1 EATVCI
7 ADYVVDPA
15 IAYGA
20 RLPVGRPI
28 HNTHLYL
35 LDEHGALAPDGCS
48 GEICVS
54 GIALARGYVG
64 RDDLSAAAFV

>member
-1 EATVCI
+1 MCI

-15 IAYGA
+15 ITYGA

-35 LDEHGALAPDGCS
+35 LDEHGALAPR
-48 GEICVS
+48 V
-54 GIALARGYVG
+54 ARA
-64 RDDLSAAAFV
+64 RSACPASHWRAAMSAATT